1 MKKVS
6 NLFDSRSKN
15 YNNIY
20 SELNPKQLL
29 HQEKKV
35 RAATAEKLVMNYIS
49 LPNEGVVLDVGCG
62 MGNVL
67 LNLRKMAL
75 DQKCMV

>member
-6 NLFDSRSKN
+6 NLFDNRSKK

-20 SELNPKQLL
+20 SELHPNKLL

-35 RAATAEKLVMNYIS
+35 RAATVERLVMGYLS
-49 LPNEGVVLDVGCG
+49 PLSEGVVVDVGFLPSQVGCG
-62 MGNVL
+62 ES
-67 LNLRKMAL
+67 LR
-75 DQKCMV
+75 